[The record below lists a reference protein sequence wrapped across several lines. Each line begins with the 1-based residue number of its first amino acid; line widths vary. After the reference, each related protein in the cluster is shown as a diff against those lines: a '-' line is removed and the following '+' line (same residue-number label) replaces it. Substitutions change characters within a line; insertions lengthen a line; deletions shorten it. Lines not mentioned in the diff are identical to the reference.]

1 MKASDMLRN
10 NNGLKTTQS
19 VLNKQQSGADA
30 ANKVAQTQAPVFTQ
44 QQLDA
49 AGKKV
54 DQMNTATPT
63 DDAMKATRAK
73 TIATQQAIANWVDV
87 NQGAPS
93 DEEDKP
99 SVPIVKKEEPA
110 EQPKQLSYADMY
122 KMLNPDITETAE
134 QRANREKKERTKAR
148 IAALGDGLRA
158 LSNIYFATK
167 GAKVVHNPELDMT
180 KAVNKR
186 KAYMD
191 AQRDKNRAS
200 WLAGYQRALALDD
213 EARKNNLTLA
223 EQMRYHDM
231 QNDINKMKAD
241 QGQQRINQNQQRIDL
256 SKLKYTNDA
265 EYKDNQLK
273 IKKMLADGKISHLDA
288 QDALARL
295 REGRIANKA
304 QKSSGGNQTTA
315 GYWYEYYDMMDTPEG
330 QKKINEL
337 KRKLRIKNVTQTN
350 VKYIMN
356 RLKGR
361 SSSTGGGGASSG
373 GGKHTTHKAGGSSH
387 AGGSSSTGGKK
398 KTGVNWIK

>member
-1 MKASDMLRN
+1 MKASEMLRS

-19 VLNKQQSGADA
+19 VLNKQQSGVDA

-54 DQMNTATPT
+54 DQMNAATPQNET
-63 DDAMKATRAK
+63 PTMKAAREK
-73 TIATQQAIANWVDV
+73 TIATQQAIANGVDV

-122 KMLNPDITETAE
+122 KMLNPELNETAE

-158 LSNIYFATK
+158 LSNIYFATN
-167 GAKVVHNPELDMT
+167 GAKVVHNPESDMT

-191 AQRDKNRAS
+191 AQREKNRAS
-200 WLAGYQRALALDD
+200 WLAGYQRALALDE

-223 EQMRYHDM
+223 EQMRYHDNM
-231 QNDINKMKAD
+231 DRVNRAKVMLD
-241 QGQQRINQNQQRIDL
+241 Q
-256 SKLKYTNDA
+256 
-265 EYKDNQLK
+265 
-273 IKKMLADGKISHLDA
+273 M
-288 QDALARL
+288 
-295 REGRIANKA
+295 RIAQQDEYNKGKLSNQEFANQETVRHHKEQESTSKKNANAHVTRA
-304 QKSSGGNQTTA
+304 QKA
-315 GYWYEYYDMMDTPEG
+315 G
-330 QKKINEL
+330 
-337 KRKLRIKNVTQTN
+337 KRK
-350 VKYIMN
+350 
-356 RLKGR
+356 
-361 SSSTGGGGASSG
+361 
-373 GGKHTTHKAGGSSH
+373 GGSSKEDTDETLIDLNKKH
-387 AGGSSSTGGKK
+387 PKEVAEANETVAKAGIKPNTAAGRKQVVKIVRKKIAHKGGGSTSNYSRAKQLAKK
-398 KTGVNWIK
+398 YGF

>member
-19 VLNKQQSGADA
+19 VLNKQQSGVDA

-54 DQMNTATPT
+54 DQMNAAIPQNETP
-63 DDAMKATRAK
+63 AMKAAREK
-73 TIATQQAIANWVDV
+73 TIATQQAIANGVDV
-87 NQGAPS
+87 NQGAAS
-93 DEEDKP
+93 EEEDKP
-99 SVPIVKKEEPA
+99 SIPIVKKEEPKP
-110 EQPKQLSYADMY
+110 QPKQLSYADMY
-122 KMLNPDITETAE
+122 KILNPELNETAE
-134 QRANREKKERTKAR
+134 QRANREKKERAKAR
-148 IAALGDGLRA
+148 IAATGDGLRA
-158 LSNIYFATK
+158 LANIFFATN
-167 GAKVVHNPELDMT
+167 GAKVVHNPESDMT
-180 KAVNKR
+180 KAINKR

-191 AQRDKNRAS
+191 AQREKNRAS
-200 WLAGYQRALALDD
+200 WLAGYQRALALDE

-223 EQMRYHDM
+223 EQMRYHDI
-231 QNDINKMKAD
+231 QNDINKVKAD
-241 QGQQRINQNQQRIDL
+241 QGQQRIDQGNRRLDL
-256 SKLKYTNDA
+256 SELKYTNDA

-273 IKKMLADGKISHLDA
+273 IKKMLADGQISHWAA

-315 GYWYEYYDMMDTPEG
+315 GYWYEYYDLMDTPEG
-330 QKKINEL
+330 QKKINEI

-350 VKYIMN
+350 VRYIMD

-361 SSSTGGGGASSG
+361 RSSTGGTSSGGGASSG
-373 GGKHTTHKAGGSSH
+373 GGKKTTHKAGGSSS
-387 AGGSSSTGGKK
+387 AGGKK
-398 KTGVNWIK
+398 KTGVKW

>member
-19 VLNKQQSGADA
+19 VLNKQQSGVDA
-30 ANKVAQTQAPVFTQ
+30 VQKVAQAPVFTQ

-54 DQMNTATPT
+54 DQMNAATPQNET
-63 DDAMKATRAK
+63 PTMKAAREK
-73 TIATQQAIANWVDV
+73 TIATQQAIANGVDV

-99 SVPIVKKEEPA
+99 SVPIVKKPEPA
-110 EQPKQLSYADMY
+110 VEQPKQLSYADMY

-134 QRANREKKERTKAR
+134 QKANREKKERTKAR

-167 GAKVVHNPELDMT
+167 GAKVVHNPESDMT

-186 KAYMD
+186 KVYMD
-191 AQRDKNRAS
+191 AQREKNRAS
-200 WLAGYQRALALDD
+200 WLAGYQRALALDE

-231 QNDINKMKAD
+231 QNDINKVKAD
-241 QGQQRINQNQQRIDL
+241 QGQQRIDQGNRRLDL

-273 IKKMLADGKISHLDA
+273 IKKMLADGQISHWAA

-304 QKSSGGNQTTA
+304 QKSSGGNKTTA
-315 GYWYEYYDMMDTPEG
+315 GYWYEYYDLMDTPEG

-337 KRKLRIKNVTQTN
+337 KRRLRIKNVTQTN
-350 VKYIMN
+350 VRYIMD

-361 SSSTGGGGASSG
+361 SSSAGGGKSSG
-373 GGKHTTHKAGGSSH
+373 GGKHTTHKAGGSS
-387 AGGSSSTGGKK
+387 AGGKK
-398 KTGVNWIK
+398 KTGVKW

>member
-10 NNGLKTTQS
+10 NNGLKTTHS
-19 VLNKQQSGADA
+19 VINKQQSGVDA
-30 ANKVAQTQAPVFTQ
+30 AQKVAQTQAPVFTQ

-49 AGKKV
+49 ARKKV
-54 DQMNTATPT
+54 DQMNASTPQNETPT
-63 DDAMKATRAK
+63 MKAAREK
-73 TIATQQAIANWVDV
+73 TIATQQAIANGVDV
-87 NQGAPS
+87 NQSAS
-93 DEEDKP
+93 NDEEDKP

-122 KMLNPDITETAE
+122 KILNPEHQETEE

-158 LSNIYFATK
+158 LANIFFATN
-167 GAKVVHNPELDMT
+167 GAKVVHNPESDMT

-191 AQRDKNRAS
+191 EQREKNRAL
-200 WLAGYQRALALDD
+200 WLAGYQRALALDE

-231 QNDINKMKAD
+231 QNDINKVKND
-241 QGQQRINQNQQRIDL
+241 QGQQRIDQGNRRLEL
-256 SKLKYTNDA
+256 SELKYTNDA

-273 IKKMLADGKISHLDA
+273 IKKMLADGQISHWAA

-295 REGRIANKA
+295 REGRISSKA
-304 QKSSGGNQTTA
+304 QKSSGGNKTTA
-315 GYWYEYYDMMDTPEG
+315 GYWYEYYDMMDTTEG

-350 VKYIMN
+350 VRYIMD

-361 SSSTGGGGASSG
+361 SSSAGGGKSSG
-373 GGKHTTHKAGGSSH
+373 GGKHTTHKAGGSS
-387 AGGSSSTGGKK
+387 AGGKK
-398 KTGVNWIK
+398 KTGVKW